1 MTVAR
6 RMEYTN
12 EGWRY
17 VTMSTRDLSV
27 WDGDVTGSLVMVAV
41 GIVSPESY

>member
-12 EGWRY
+12 EGWGN
-17 VTMSTRDLSV
+17 VIMSTPDLSV
-27 WDGDVTGSLVMVAV
+27 WDRDVIGR
-41 GIVSPESY
+41 G